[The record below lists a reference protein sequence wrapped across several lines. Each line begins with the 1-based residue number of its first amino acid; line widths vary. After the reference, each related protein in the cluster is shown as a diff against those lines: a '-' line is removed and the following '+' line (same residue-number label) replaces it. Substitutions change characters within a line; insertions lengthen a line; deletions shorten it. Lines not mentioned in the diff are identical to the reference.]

1 MDEIIRVEII
11 IEKKKRILGTTYNTG
26 YRKKNDSAEETETN
40 EQTSRR
46 IQKAGESCKPREQI
60 ILIKRS

>member
-26 YRKKNDSAEETETN
+26 YRKK
-40 EQTSRR
+40 
-46 IQKAGESCKPREQI
+46 
-60 ILIKRS
+60 